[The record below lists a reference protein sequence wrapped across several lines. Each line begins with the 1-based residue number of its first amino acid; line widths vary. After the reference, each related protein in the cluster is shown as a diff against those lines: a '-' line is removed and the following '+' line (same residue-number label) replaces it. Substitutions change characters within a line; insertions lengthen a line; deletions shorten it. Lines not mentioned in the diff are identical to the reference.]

1 MVAALDPRAPRRRS
15 WSPLPR
21 LVGWRSPLRG
31 RWALVGAGTVL
42 AAMAII
48 SIAAPLITGANPQEL
63 DPISR
68 LLPPSADHWFG
79 TDGLGRDVFAR
90 TLYGGRI
97 SLLVGCGVA
106 VLTTAFGVL
115 IGAIAGFTRIAD
127 EVIMRVMDGLMAIPG
142 ILLAAALMAVSH
154 PGLVTVIVAIS
165 VPEAPRMVRLVRSMV
180 LSVRE
185 RPFVEAAL
193 LSGTRLPR
201 LLLRHIIPNI
211 LAPVVVQATFAFAMA
226 ILLES
231 YLSLLGAGIPPGIPS
246 WGNIITDSVNTVR
259 TAFWPILFPGLF
271 VAVTVLAVNILGDSL
286 RDLLDPRFV
295 RQVRMAG
302 SAP

>member
-1 MVAALDPRAPRRRS
+1 MVAALEPPLRPRRR
-15 WSPLPR
+15 WWRLPR
-21 LVGWRSPLRG
+21 AVGWRSPLRG
-31 RWALVGAGTVL
+31 RYALVGAAAVL
-42 AAMAII
+42 LAMAIV
-48 SIAAPLITGANPQEL
+48 SVAAPLITSVSPQEL

-68 LLPPSADHWFG
+68 LLPPTADHWFG

-97 SLLVGCGVA
+97 SLLVGFGVA
-106 VLTTAFGVL
+106 VLTTVFGLL
-115 IGAIAGFTRIAD
+115 IGAVAGFARIAD
-127 EVIMRVMDGLMAIPG
+127 EIIMRVMDGLMAIPG

-154 PGLVTVIVAIS
+154 PGLTTVMIAIS
-165 VPEAPRMVRLVRSMV
+165 VPEVPRMVRLVRSMV

-201 LLLRHIIPNI
+201 LLFRHVIPNI

-246 WGNIITDSVNTVR
+246 WGNIITDSLNSVR
-259 TAFWPILFPGLF
+259 SAFWPILFPGLF
-271 VAVTVLAVNILGDSL
+271 VAITVLAVNILGDSL
-286 RDLLDPRFV
+286 RDFLDPRFV

>member
-1 MVAALDPRAPRRRS
+1 MVAAIEPPAHRRPWR
-15 WSPLPR
+15 LPR

-31 RWALVGAGTVL
+31 RGALIGAAAVL
-42 AAMAII
+42 IVIAAV
-48 SIAAPLITGANPQEL
+48 SIAAPLITDVSPQEL

-68 LLPPSADHWFG
+68 LLPPAADHWFG

-97 SLLVGCGVA
+97 SLLVGFGVA
-106 VLTTAFGVL
+106 VLTTVFGLL
-115 IGAIAGFTRIAD
+115 IGAIAGFARLAD
-127 EVIMRVMDGLMAIPG
+127 ELIMRVMDGLMAIPG

-154 PGLVTVIVAIS
+154 PGLTTVIVAIS
-165 VPEAPRMVRLVRSMV
+165 VPEVPRMVRLVRSMV

-185 RPFVEAAL
+185 RPFVEAAV

-201 LLLRHIIPNI
+201 LLLRHVIPNI

-246 WGNIITDSVNTVR
+246 WGNIITDSINTVR

-271 VAVTVLAVNILGDSL
+271 VAITVLAVNILGDSL
-286 RDLLDPRFV
+286 RDFLDPRFV